1 MRVIRFRTGCL
12 HISGVFKKTAE
23 PDIEET
29 NPDIGTKKPTLK
41 LQTRTLRKN
50 FRPKQQITFS
60 DSARR
65 FPGETIFGRSD
76 VMKTLGLKTSRTS
89 ELLGKLA
96 ERGIIEP
103 VSGYGKGK
111 YRFR

>member
-1 MRVIRFRTGCL
+1 MNQDP
-12 HISGVFKKTAE
+12 FKKTAK
-23 PDIEET
+23 PDMEET
-29 NPDIGTKKPTLK
+29 NPDIEAANPDIEKKFPLK
-41 LQTRTLRKN
+41 TADYILRL
-50 FRPKQQITFS
+50 RQ
-60 DSARR
+60 A

-76 VMKTLGLKTSRTS
+76 VMKALGLKTSRTS

>member
-1 MRVIRFRTGCL
+1 MNQEP
-12 HISGVFKKTAE
+12 FKKTEE

-29 NPDIGTKKPTLK
+29 NPDIGTKKPDIETAKPDIEKKFPLK
-41 LQTRTLRKN
+41 TADYILRL
-50 FRPKQQITFS
+50 RQ
-60 DSARR
+60 A

-76 VMKTLGLKTSRTS
+76 VMKALGLKTSRTS

-96 ERGIIEP
+96 ECGIIEP

-111 YRFR
+111 YWFR